1 MIDATA
7 NNKQIA
13 KNTLMLYVRMLVLMV
28 ISLYTSRIVLQALGI
43 EDYGIV
49 NVVYGI
55 VVLFTFVNG
64 ALTTGTQRHLSYEL
78 GRKDGNPSKIF
89 SACFRIHVALAICF
103 AVVTEIV
110 GGWFLNTHMV
120 FPEGR
125 LAAANIVFQF
135 SVLSTFVAIVRV
147 PYDAAIVA
155 WEKFTFYA
163 YSSILEGI
171 LKLLVAIYITSSIY
185 DKLIVFSSLQTLST
199 ILIFTFVVVYC
210 HNKLR
215 GLKFVKV
222 NDRQQYKYILSFS
235 GWTLFGSAAVMGE
248 TQGLNV
254 IINLFYG
261 VSINAAIGVA
271 TKVKSVVQQFTLG
284 FQTALNPQLVK
295 AQAGNNKDRQF
306 DLIYKSSKFSFYIL
320 FLLAA
325 PLMLNVNYI
334 FSLWLGLVPPYTAI
348 ITILCLIVS
357 LLECLSSPLYTTIF
371 AIGNIKIY
379 QIIVSAMR
387 LISIIFAF
395 VLCKLD
401 ALPYT
406 VFIAP
411 CFVNLLLLLYRIVF
425 VSQKTGM
432 KYKDYIKKVLLPIF
446 CVLVLCTP
454 LLIYRI
460 GNGEAQNIQLFLVQ
474 SFGYVFLIILIILY
488 VGLNNSERIIIINSV
503 KNKIIKN
510 NENSSR

>member
-1 MIDATA
+1 MSETIES
-7 NNKQIA
+7 NKRIA
-13 KNTLMLYVRMLVLMV
+13 KNTLLLYVRMLVLMV
-28 ISLYTSRIVLQALGI
+28 ISLYTSRIVLQTLGI
-43 EDYGIV
+43 KDYGIL

-78 GRKDGNPSKIF
+78 GKKDGNPSKIF
-89 SACFRIHVALAICF
+89 SACFRIHVVLALCF

-125 LAAANIVFQF
+125 LTAANIVFQF

-147 PYDAAIVA
+147 PYDAAIIA

-163 YSSILEGI
+163 YSSIIEGI
-171 LKLLVAIYITSSIY
+171 LKLLVAIYITYSLY
-185 DKLIVFSSLQTLST
+185 DKLIIFSSLQTLST
-199 ILIFTFVVVYC
+199 LLIFIFVVVYC
-210 HNKLR
+210 HNKLHD
-215 GLKFVKV
+215 LKIIKV
-222 NDRQQYKYILSFS
+222 RDNQQYKYILSFS

-261 VSINAAIGVA
+261 VSINAAIGIA
-271 TKVKSVVQQFTLG
+271 TKVKSVIQQFTLG

-295 AQAGNNKDRQF
+295 AQAGKNKERQF

-334 FSLWLGLVPPYTAI
+334 FNLWLGLVPPYTSI

-379 QIIVSAMR
+379 QVIVSAMR
-387 LISIIFAF
+387 LLSIIFAF
-395 VLCKLD
+395 VFCKLD

-411 CFVNLLLLLYRIVF
+411 CFVNFLLLIYRIIF

-432 KYKDYIKKVLLPIF
+432 RYNDYIKKVLLPIF
-446 CVLVLCTP
+446 CVLALCTP

-460 GNGEAQNIQLFLVQ
+460 SNGEAQNIQLFFVQ
-474 SFGYVFLIILIILY
+474 SLGYAFFIILLVLF
-488 VGLNNSERIIIINSV
+488 VGLNRSERRIIINSL